1 MAVFPPMVLIYTD
14 KYVFANAPREYG
26 KYGCLRSCTER
37 YGERNFTT
45 ACALAQNDLPRRLL
59 AKITA
64 NAGARTVSKQP
75 LASAARTRSVRG
87 GRRRARRGR
96 ARLSPSRRGGS
107 GTKSRVHPSSKAA
120 RSMAAASLRWS
131 LTAGRLNVENC
142 ISACVSRR
150 HRKRGCGEK
159 RRGFSPRG
167 AKRPRGRFS
176 TGNRRGEARR
186 LPRRKAPIPPL
197 AFTANIRMSH
207 ALPRGAGASS
217 PRYPGF
223 ANVITRDCPCVR
235 AALAI
240 QLRSRQF
247 RHRVKG
253 WVQAVRVAG

>member
-1 MAVFPPMVLIYTD
+1 MVLIYTD

-26 KYGCLRSCTER
+26 KYGCLRSGTER

-45 ACALAQNDLPRRLL
+45 AGARAQNDLPRRLL
-59 AKITA
+59 ARITA

-131 LTAGRLNVENC
+131 LTAGRLNVKNC

-150 HRKRGCGEK
+150 RRKRGAGK
-159 RRGFSPRG
+159 SAGAFPRG
-167 AKRPRGRFS
+167 ARSDPGEGFRQETDGVRRGVCRAEKPRFPRSRSLQTFACHMPCRGVRGR
-176 TGNRRGEARR
+176 
-186 LPRRKAPIPPL
+186 
-197 AFTANIRMSH
+197 
-207 ALPRGAGASS
+207 
-217 PRYPGF
+217 
-223 ANVITRDCPCVR
+223 
-235 AALAI
+235 AATAI
-240 QLRSRQF
+240 QLRSRRF
-247 RHRVKG
+247 RQRVKG
-253 WVQAVRVAG
+253 WVQAWRVLG